1 MEHYTNNDY
10 MKRCDVKSLYDETF
24 ETREW
29 AGNIPSLRF
38 KEEWEV
44 QIIPPFG
51 GALIRFLVSANDKFL
66 SVYLDG
72 YNMLG
77 GVRGEIYWEVFDGE
91 DIERFKIGESE
102 QMMARIEE
110 KLGE

>member
-1 MEHYTNNDY
+1 MIKPSRYTNGRTKFHPLGSKKD
-10 MKRCDVKSLYDETF
+10 
-24 ETREW
+24 
-29 AGNIPSLRF
+29 
-38 KEEWEV
+38 WEV
-44 QIIPPFG
+44 KIIPPFG
-51 GALIRFLVSANDKFL
+51 GAIIRFLVANSRGWV

-77 GVRGEIYWEVFDGE
+77 GVRGEAYWEVYDGE

-110 KLGE
+110 KLK

>member
-1 MEHYTNNDY
+1 MEQY
-10 MKRCDVKSLYDETF
+10 MKRCDVKSLYDATF

-29 AGNIPSLRF
+29 VDDIPSLRF

-77 GVRGEIYWEVFDGE
+77 GVRGETYWEVFDG
-91 DIERFKIGESE
+91 DGD
-102 QMMARIEE
+102 
-110 KLGE
+110 

>member
-1 MEHYTNNDY
+1 MKHFIDEEY
-10 MKRCDVKSLYDETF
+10 MKRCDVKSLYDTTF
-24 ETREW
+24 ETHQW
-29 AGNIPSLRF
+29 ADDIPPLRF

-51 GALIRFLVSANDKFL
+51 GALVRFLVSANDKLL

-77 GVRGEIYWEVFDGE
+77 GVRGEIYWG
-91 DIERFKIGESE
+91 S
-102 QMMARIEE
+102 
-110 KLGE
+110 L

>member
-1 MEHYTNNDY
+1 MEQYI
-10 MKRCDVKSLYDETF
+10 KRCDVKSLYDETF

-29 AGNIPSLRF
+29 AGGIPSLRF

-44 QIIPPFG
+44 KIVPPFG
-51 GALIRFLVSANDKFL
+51 GAIIRFWVFANGKRV

-72 YNMLG
+72 YNMLSG
-77 GVRGEIYWEVFDGE
+77 EANEPYWEIYNGE

-110 KLGE
+110 MLEK